1 MITKFVRGMYFLKL
15 TMDEI
20 LNLIESVSEGFPTYP
35 SNFGTV
41 ALGILQCS
49 PMWAENSIIESLVSV
64 WDFTFSS
71 GSVRVTSLKHLP
83 LQTLQQTIIILG

>member
-1 MITKFVRGMYFLKL
+1 MLSFFPRAVL
-15 TMDEI
+15 DEI

-35 SNFGTV
+35 SKFGTV
-41 ALGILQCS
+41 ALDIFQCS

-83 LQTLQQTIIILG
+83 LQTLQQITGA